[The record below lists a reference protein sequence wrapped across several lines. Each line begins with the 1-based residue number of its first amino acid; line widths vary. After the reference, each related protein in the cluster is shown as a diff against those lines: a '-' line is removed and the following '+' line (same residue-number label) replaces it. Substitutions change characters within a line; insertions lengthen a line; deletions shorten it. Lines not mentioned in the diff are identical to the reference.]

1 MLYFMNTIKQVYRD
15 SRESIRWIKGRYN
28 WGTIDMPQI
37 FIFIYFK
44 TDIYRSTTKFVTHLG
59 HLINDFTDAFRHSMS
74 GGTMETYR

>member
-1 MLYFMNTIKQVYRD
+1 
-15 SRESIRWIKGRYN
+15 
-28 WGTIDMPQI
+28 MPQI